1 MPPSIKGRRHSA
13 VNLTK
18 ALADPPCGMPANAAF
33 VSDPV
38 GAGRIVLI
46 RKAPDAPGW
55 IPSAHLLRRRHPN
68 DRQPGSK
75 DAAYRMHERQS
86 CRGRLSISLINEP

>member
-1 MPPSIKGRRHSA
+1 MPPSIKGRRHGA

-18 ALADPPCGMPANAAF
+18 ALADPPFGASANVAF

-38 GAGRIVLI
+38 DAGRILLI
-46 RKAPDAPGW
+46 RKASDAPGW

-68 DRQPGSK
+68 DRQTGSK
-75 DAAYRMHERQS
+75 DAAHGMHERQS
-86 CRGRLSISLINEP
+86 C

>member
-18 ALADPPCGMPANAAF
+18 ALADPPSGMPANAAF
-33 VSDPV
+33 VSDPAD
-38 GAGRIVLI
+38 AGRIVLI

-55 IPSAHLLRRRHPN
+55 TRQRISSGAVTPTTARPEARTLRTACTNANLAEVDFR
-68 DRQPGSK
+68 SV
-75 DAAYRMHERQS
+75 
-86 CRGRLSISLINEP
+86 